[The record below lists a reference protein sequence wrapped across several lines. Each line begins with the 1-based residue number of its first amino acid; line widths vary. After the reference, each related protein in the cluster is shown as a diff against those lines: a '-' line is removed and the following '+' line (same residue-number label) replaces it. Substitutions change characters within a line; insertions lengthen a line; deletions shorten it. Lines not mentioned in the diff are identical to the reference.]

1 MRSTAYL
8 RRYTHR
14 QRRAHQP
21 GLASPD
27 RCSRSFH
34 RSRIDAARA
43 ASILLAARAAE
54 SPRITNVRAG
64 DCSCVS
70 GISAIHGRLARS
82 CIANM
87 PAIHGPVGNC
97 SCIANMPAIHG
108 PVGNCS
114 CIANMPAIHGP
125 QKKSPRGQA
134 SRGRSFRRG
143 RSECRSPLRAG
154 QTGRAPLPANR
165 HGMTSPRM
173 AMRRSRCRG
182 WPESLCMEFIVRKIA
197 SS

>member
-8 RRYTHR
+8 PRYTHR

-70 GISAIHGRLARS
+70 GISAIHGRLAR
-82 CIANM
+82 
-87 PAIHGPVGNC
+87 